1 MRIKKEDFLDDILYQ
16 NQMVYQIFPPLKDH
30 ISEPPGQVFTKCSLK
45 VNYIGIKK
53 AWLAKLLKKISDI
66 W

>member
-1 MRIKKEDFLDDILYQ
+1 MTLYTKIK
-16 NQMVYQIFPPLKDH
+16 VYQIFPPLKDH